1 LNNSLINF
9 FKIFYGPKFV
19 RIFRRPHK
27 FKNNPKFRIEFNTYN
42 PKNLFLHVKRN
53 SGFHKCLISIYS
65 YGVKNQL
72 DKRKFHEN
80 VIIDRI
86 FFDFDM
92 QLPLGLKELKNEL
105 IKLRAYGV
113 NHEKTRQ
120 NKIKEHLQK
129 AIIHDKISERAIM
142 DAKLFA
148 TKFYESFGAP
158 TLLFFSGFK
167 GCHAYTFFNP
177 VQLSNPNKIIL
188 EFASTIKKILKLETM
203 DLAVNKNPIVGLSRI
218 PYSKH
223 ELTDLTVIPFNLDDS
238 YPDIIDK
245 SLKPS
250 IEPFTLKKFITDLNQ
265 HLKKNDTIMEYNKE
279 IKLENSLMNPNP
291 PINNSSKIQDH
302 RKFFKELLGPPSREY
317 EYYNMYN
324 CPFPD
329 HEDKNPSF
337 KVSKKGY
344 SCYGC
349 QKHGNYWQFLKDYH
363 GWTDE
368 EVRTN
373 LQKNRT

>member
-1 LNNSLINF
+1 LNNSLVNF
-9 FKIFYGPKFV
+9 YKIFYGPKFV

-129 AIIHDKISERAIM
+129 AKSMVSSFKIFFIV
-142 DAKLFA
+142 DA
-148 TKFYESFGAP
+148 
-158 TLLFFSGFK
+158 
-167 GCHAYTFFNP
+167 N
-177 VQLSNPNKIIL
+177 SNIIL
-188 EFASTIKKILKLETM
+188 L
-203 DLAVNKNPIVGLSRI
+203 GL
-218 PYSKH
+218 
-223 ELTDLTVIPFNLDDS
+223 DS
-238 YPDIIDK
+238 C
-245 SLKPS
+245 
-250 IEPFTLKKFITDLNQ
+250 TGLKK
-265 HLKKNDTIMEYNKE
+265 
-279 IKLENSLMNPNP
+279 
-291 PINNSSKIQDH
+291 
-302 RKFFKELLGPPSREY
+302 
-317 EYYNMYN
+317 
-324 CPFPD
+324 
-329 HEDKNPSF
+329 
-337 KVSKKGY
+337 V
-344 SCYGC
+344 
-349 QKHGNYWQFLKDYH
+349 
-363 GWTDE
+363 
-368 EVRTN
+368 
-373 LQKNRT
+373 